1 MGKFTVIDGG
11 GESGEPTPP
20 APDSSAMAVRLRAM
34 VEECL
39 KSKPIVAMLVWESG
53 EGGTTQMQ
61 SLITPPSQV
70 VFRGLVELMYEQ
82 AHSGEL

>member
-11 GESGEPTPP
+11 DGSGNPTPP
-20 APDSSAMAVRLRAM
+20 AAPPSDMAVRLRAM

-39 KSKPIVAMLVWESG
+39 KSKPTVAMLVWESG
-53 EGGTTQMQ
+53 EGATTQMM
-61 SLITPPSQV
+61 SLITPPSQA

-82 AHSGEL
+82 AHSG

>member
-1 MGKFTVIDGG
+1 
-11 GESGEPTPP
+11 
-20 APDSSAMAVRLRAM
+20 MAVRLRAM

-39 KSKPIVAMLVWESG
+39 KSKPTVAMIVWESG
-53 EGGTTQMQ
+53 EGATTQLQ
-61 SLITPPSQV
+61 SLITPASQA

>member
-1 MGKFTVIDGG
+1 MAFRIIEGG
-11 GESGEPTPP
+11 SGESGGEPPATPP
-20 APDSSAMAVRLRAM
+20 SDMSVRMRAM

-39 KSKPIVAMLVWESG
+39 KSKPTVAMLVWESG
-53 EGGTTQMQ
+53 DGATTQMM
-61 SLITPPSQV
+61 SLITPPSQA

>member
-1 MGKFTVIDGG
+1 MAFRIIEGGSSESG
-11 GESGEPTPP
+11 GEPP
-20 APDSSAMAVRLRAM
+20 AAPPSDMAVRMRAM

-39 KSKPIVAMLVWESG
+39 KSKPTVAMLVWESG
-53 EGGTTQMQ
+53 EGVTTQMM
-61 SLITPPSQV
+61 SLITPPSQA